1 MLLKTFTATFVAV
14 NYSLWLLITSL
25 KIISRSSRLQTG
37 GVDVEQGGK
46 IVGGLL
52 SQLLKRHPL
61 QYRHILGN
69 VTDQR
74 RLVLFAAVWDRR
86 RYGESV
92 STSRRSSGT

>member
-1 MLLKTFTATFVAV
+1 M
-14 NYSLWLLITSL
+14 
-25 KIISRSSRLQTG
+25 
-37 GVDVEQGGK
+37 EQGGK

-52 SQLLKRHPL
+52 SQMLKATPL
-61 QYRHILGN
+61 QYRHMLGN

-74 RLVLFAAVWDRR
+74 RLVLFAAVGTGA